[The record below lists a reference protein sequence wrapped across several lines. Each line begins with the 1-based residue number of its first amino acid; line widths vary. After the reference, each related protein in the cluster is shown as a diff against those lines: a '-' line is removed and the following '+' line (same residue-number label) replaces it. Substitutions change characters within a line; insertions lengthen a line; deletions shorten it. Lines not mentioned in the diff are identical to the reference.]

1 MGKNQC
7 LAWPLVNNGPS
18 TMYKEILKLTK
29 NKALANYIYAAYL
42 QTGVA
47 AQMDSRGKK
56 RNKQNQHSAKDV
68 MEFFDVASMQNETTH
83 LYTAE
88 LNLSKDSSGNTIN
101 YTDANE
107 ALDKARTFNESS
119 KGFVASVVQVGD
131 HFNIVVNNK
140 DARTQVRASEV
151 REQQLLW
158 DTMKQAFNAVGID
171 IETLSAEPNLVET
184 INPIK
189 GVSFPRHLNNLKL
202 TRNANLSRRDII
214 LLLKINESSS
224 QVQRLM
230 TKWGTI
236 DDVAQKIYDNYRTRG
251 GIVTASEASLIEIML
266 NQCKRYNGL
275 DVNALEN
282 QLNQE
287 SSNFKSTSEEESIQ
301 STLRVLDKKYDIS
314 AEEIHI
320 IGKEITSLSQAAANA
335 AVTIQRQIDKIE
347 SERGLTPDVKR
358 LETILKQLMQELK
371 SQHYYAGCLNFLSEA
386 NNQVLHIIDLLNNL
400 PTTGTTLEIASANSK
415 ALLEIQSIKNAYYD
429 IINAISHIDSI
440 TIEESIS
447 DADKATLRD
456 KASLIKKEMDRVE
469 MEVLRKLRISTMTD
483 IVTEVLG
490 NTVDNGIPTANLVLM
505 AESDS
510 SIWDYLYSVGRT
522 SNKLIASMGSIIR
535 DAQDSRDKVFNE
547 IEVRIRRANHK
558 LTKAG
563 YTSEFMYDSNGYI
576 ISDIDWDSYKK
587 AKNKAR
593 IKYKQS
599 GLRGFALKEAMDI
612 WEENN
617 TEDRIVDFSNS
628 RTEKVP
634 NSSYRKPFPVLA
646 PEQLDYYNEMMQL
659 KGELGSLLPHYAQ
672 KQYLPPQLRRSFLD
686 AVENAKSA
694 KDVVKAIWNK
704 VKDIWTKRED
714 DTEFIENAVIDGD
727 DYGITQGDFNNNPV
741 RVMPIFFVRK
751 LKEQDELLKD
761 FSSALQALAGTA
773 VNYDAMSQVR
783 EIVEFMGD
791 FIKDQKIHANYK
803 DKKSTEIVVEK
814 GIKVFKDLFK
824 LADNSNTTTLID
836 SFIAQHLYGIKLKD
850 QGKWAKLAQSILTYT
865 SIRSL
870 AVNLKGMISNALV
883 GETQI
888 LIEAGTGEFYNLAD
902 WAWAKKTLFGD
913 LTGKVPGKII
923 DFFTN
928 NKNSYDSLLADI
940 FDPIPGGFE
949 KRSRTRYYNSFFRHL
964 VSIDLTFLG
973 YQAGEYALHYT
984 GMYAILHNTK
994 VMIDGKKSYL
1004 YHAFKKEPKEDGNT
1018 KLVLKDNVT
1027 DMNGNPVDQEFI
1039 DSIRK
1044 RIRYANQSTQG
1055 AMNDEDKGVLQQRM
1069 WGKFIMNFRQ
1079 WMVEYYSK
1087 RYRGP
1092 FWDATLKMNRE
1103 GYWYTARMLAKGYAN
1118 DYLDFKF
1125 KTVLHSSEMNDMQ
1138 KKNIRR
1144 LVVEH
1149 AILGSLYLLS
1159 MALGEPDEHKKDFWY
1174 RMWIY
1179 QTRRLIMDL
1188 ETSNPV
1194 GAALNFKTM
1203 LNSPIAATNT
1213 VNGLLYP
1220 IFGIG
1225 DITETIQR
1233 GPYQGWNKYGRNL
1246 LKYTTP
1252 FYDYIDQ
1259 IYRMDEDDSAFKIF
1273 EKSNAY

>member
-7 LAWPLVNNGPS
+7 LAWPLVNNEPS
-18 TMYKEILKLTK
+18 IMYKEILKLTK

-42 QTGVA
+42 QQGVA
-47 AQMDSRGKK
+47 AQMDSRGNK

-68 MEFFDVASMQNETTH
+68 IEFFDVASMQNETTH

-107 ALDKARTFNESS
+107 ALDKARNFNETS

-131 HFNIVVNNK
+131 HFNIIVNNK

-151 REQQLLW
+151 REQQVIW
-158 DTMKQAFNAVGID
+158 NTIKQAFNAVGID
-171 IETLSAEPNLVET
+171 IETLSKDPNLVET
-184 INPIK
+184 VNPIK
-189 GVSFPRHLNNLKL
+189 GISFPRHLNNLKL
-202 TRNANLSRRDII
+202 TRNANLSRKDII
-214 LLLKINESSS
+214 LLLKMNESSP

-236 DDVAQKIYDNYRTRG
+236 ENVAQTIYDNYRTRG
-251 GIVTASEASLIEIML
+251 GIVSASEGSLIESTL
-266 NQCKRYNGL
+266 NQCKKYNGL
-275 DVNALEN
+275 DLNNLEN

-301 STLRVLDKKYDIS
+301 STLKVLDKKYDIS
-314 AEEIHI
+314 AEELHI

-335 AVTIQRQIDKIE
+335 AITIQRQINKLE
-347 SERGLTPDVKR
+347 SERGVTSDVKR
-358 LETILKQLMQELK
+358 LEITLKQLMQELK
-371 SQHYYAGCLNFLSEA
+371 SQHYYTGCLNFLSES
-386 NNQVLHIIDLLNNL
+386 NNQILHILDLLNSL

-415 ALLEIQSIKNAYYD
+415 VLLEIQSIRNAYYD
-429 IINAISHIDSI
+429 IINALSHIDSI
-440 TIEESIS
+440 IIEESIS
-447 DADKATLRD
+447 DTDKAILKN
-456 KASLIKKEMDRVE
+456 KATAIKEELDNIEMK
-469 MEVLRKLRISTMTD
+469 VLRNLRISTMTD
-483 IVTEVLG
+483 IATEILG
-490 NTVDNGIPTANLVLM
+490 NTLENGTPTANLVLM

-510 SIWDYLYSVGRT
+510 SIWDYLYSVGRAGNT
-522 SNKLIASMGSIIR
+522 LISSMGSIIR
-535 DAQDSRDKVFNE
+535 DAQDTRDKALSEV
-547 IEVRIRRANHK
+547 EVRIRRANHK
-558 LTKAG
+558 LTQAG
-563 YTSEFMYDSNGYI
+563 YTSEFMYDSDGYI
-576 ISDIDWDSYKK
+576 ISDIDWNSYKK

-593 IKYKQS
+593 IKYKQQ

-617 TEDRIVDFSNS
+617 TEDRIVDFTNG

-634 NSSYRKPFPVLA
+634 NNSYRKAFPVLS
-646 PEQLDYYNEMMQL
+646 PEQLEYYNEMMQL
-659 KGELGSLLPHYAQ
+659 KGEIGSLLPHYAQ

-686 AVENAKSA
+686 AIGNAKSA
-694 KDVVKAIWNK
+694 RDVVRAIWNK
-704 VKDIWTKRED
+704 VKDIWIKRED
-714 DTEFIENAVIDGD
+714 DTEFIENAVIDGGE
-727 DYGITQGDFNNNPV
+727 YGITQGDFNNNPV

-761 FSSALQALAGTA
+761 FSGALQALAGTA
-773 VNYDAMSQVR
+773 INYDAMAQVR

-803 DKKSTEIVVEK
+803 DKNATEVVVEK

-824 LADNSNTTTLID
+824 LAENSNTTALID

-913 LTGKVPGKII
+913 LTGRVPGKVI

-949 KRSRTRYYNSFFRHL
+949 KRSRERYYNSFFRHL

-973 YQAGEYALHYT
+973 YQAGEYMLHYT
-984 GMYAILHNTK
+984 GMYAVLHNTK
-994 VMIDGKKSYL
+994 VLVDGKKTHL
-1004 YHAFKKEPKEDGNT
+1004 YHAFRKKHKEDGNSV
-1018 KLVLKDNVT
+1018 LVLKDDVT
-1027 DMNGNPVDQEFI
+1027 DLSGNPVDQKFI
-1039 DSIRK
+1039 DNIRR

-1055 AMNDEDKGVLQQRM
+1055 SMNDEDKGVLQQRM

-1092 FWDATLKMNRE
+1092 HWDATLKENRE

-1118 DYLDFKF
+1118 EYLWFKF

-1149 AILGSLYLLS
+1149 GILGSLYLLS
-1159 MALGEPDEHKKDFWY
+1159 MALGEPDDHKKEFWY

-1179 QTRRLIMDL
+1179 QTRRLIMDM

-1213 VNGLLYP
+1213 INSLLYP
-1220 IFGIG
+1220 IFGIS

-1233 GPYQGWNKYGRNL
+1233 GPYKGWNKYGRNL

-1259 IYRMDEDDSAFKIF
+1259 IYRMDEDDAAFKIF
-1273 EKSNAY
+1273 ETSNAY